1 MLEKYINDSFD
12 KKYFNFKQMTFNSV
26 EVTEKKNIEEKL
38 LIVNIFED
46 ILIYENKELIRT
58 LRFIND
64 NWVVINNFC

>member
-26 EVTEKKNIEEKL
+26 EVTEKRNIEEKL

-58 LRFIND
+58 LRYLND

>member
-26 EVTEKKNIEEKL
+26 EITEKKNIEEKL

>member
-1 MLEKYINDSFD
+1 MIVLN

-26 EVTEKKNIEEKL
+26 EITEKKNIEEKL